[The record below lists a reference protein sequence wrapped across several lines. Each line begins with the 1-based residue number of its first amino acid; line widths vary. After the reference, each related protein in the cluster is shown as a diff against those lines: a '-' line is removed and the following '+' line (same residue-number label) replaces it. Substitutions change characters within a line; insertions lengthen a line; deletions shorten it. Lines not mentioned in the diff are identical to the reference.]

1 MARIKIIL
9 IALILFGFSAKAQ
22 HKDSI
27 KHIKINPAWVSP
39 KVVFNDTPL
48 TKSEQN
54 SVENDE
60 KILNDVPKKYDT
72 MTAEALKKLSYDIG
86 IKINNLILEK
96 DTLIRNHANSRVIES
111 REQTLSLLIKD
122 KQIMDLTMIKTK
134 LRSEEDI
141 LKAEKRKLRRYLITS
156 SVGLLMLV
164 LVILIMFQRG
174 RIKSK
179 NNEILKQLQVVNK
192 KNTYLE
198 YAAKII
204 RHDMHSGI
212 NTYIPRGVSS
222 LERRLT
228 PDVISNL
235 KLETPL
241 KILKEGLAHS
251 QKVYKGVYEFTNLVK
266 KDAVLNKE
274 TCDLKKILV
283 DYLSNTSYI
292 SQVSIEELSVAE
304 VNQSLFCTAI
314 DNLIRNGLKYNDN
327 DIKKV
332 NIYRENN
339 NLVIQDNGRG
349 MTQEEFEQYSKP
361 YIRKEGQKESGTGLG
376 LNICI
381 AILQEHKFD
390 VFCEKNKIGTK
401 IKIKVK

>member
-60 KILNDVPKKYDT
+60 KILNDIPKKYDT
-72 MTAEALKKLSYDIG
+72 MTVEALKKLSYELG

-122 KQIMDLTMIKTK
+122 KQIMDLTMVKTK

-228 PDVISNL
+228 PGVISDL

-361 YIRKEGQKESGTGLG
+361 YTRKEGQKESGTGLG